1 MKSVSKIALFATM
14 ALAFAACES
23 ANNYSKQ
30 LESEQKKIDAWFSR
44 NGYSVLTEC
53 PQDSAFVI
61 GQWYRLESDGI
72 YFCLD
77 SLGIDSIRIKDGNEL
92 AVRYIESSLEAGA
105 LPIEYWTVLDSQ
117 SPVYITK
124 GSSINN
130 CTGWDDAFEL
140 MRFSESEAQVI
151 VPSKL
156 GFDVATSNV
165 TPYYYKLKIR
175 KVPK

>member
-1 MKSVSKIALFATM
+1 MKNVSKIVLFAAM
-14 ALAFAACES
+14 ALALAACES

-30 LESEQKKIDAWFSR
+30 LESEQKKINAWLSR
-44 NGYSVLTEC
+44 NGYSVLTDC

-77 SLGIDSIRIKDGNEL
+77 SLGNDTIRIKNGDEL
-92 AVRYIESSLEAGA
+92 AVRYTESTLDAGA

-124 GSSINN
+124 GSSTNN
-130 CTGWDDAFEL
+130 CTGWDDAFDL
-140 MRFSESEAQVI
+140 MRFSESVAQVI